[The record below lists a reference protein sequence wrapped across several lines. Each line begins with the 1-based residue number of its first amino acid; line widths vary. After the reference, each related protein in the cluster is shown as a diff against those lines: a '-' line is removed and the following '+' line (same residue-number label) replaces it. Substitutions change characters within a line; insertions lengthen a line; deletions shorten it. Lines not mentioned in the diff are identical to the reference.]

1 MYQEQDY
8 VSRIREANARANKA
22 AQRLYWDP
30 EQKRIRPMSYCDPDR
45 PGLEIE
51 KPDLGHATRVGKDN
65 TVITIFADT
74 LKECP
79 MDGGLDLQ
87 FYRRDNGQ
95 AFTQIRSE
103 EKAGYSVP
111 GILHV
116 TKGEGVVDIPRTC
129 AEEVRVC
136 VVARQQQKSAD
147 PNTKGSCTV
156 SEWETTGFVKEEKR
170 WQEVSVKVIPLRE
183 HLFSRS
189 AGLFDTDVISDTYV
203 LGAGMGSVGSF
214 LMELLTMSGIMR
226 FILFDHDRVE
236 AGNICRQN
244 ALISDIGRYKTK
256 VAAERI
262 HSKNPYAHVET
273 HEFEITGQQKEFLR
287 ERIRRSDIV
296 IGSVDKREPR
306 IILNRLCV
314 EEGKPLI
321 LMGAFH
327 RAFGVQVLFMRRPG
341 IDPCYVCYLMS
352 LPPEAKNRH
361 SSSLDQE
368 ELIAYAD
375 HPVPNPEPGLAVDIA
390 PMIVMTARLC
400 INHLLRNKPTTLQS
414 LDEDL
419 IAPWYMYLN
428 RREGPYEGLKP
439 LGFNVGDEMHILS
452 WFGIELR
459 RNPACPVCG
468 NYVGE
473 MSRAHGISIS
483 PKDVKKH
490 ERKRAE
496 QQNV

>member
-1 MYQEQDY
+1 MGQEQDY
-8 VSRIREANARANKA
+8 VSRIREAKARANKA
-22 AQRLYWDP
+22 AQRLCWIP
-30 EQKRIRPMSYCDPDR
+30 EEKRIRPVSYCDPDR

-51 KPDLGHATRVGKDN
+51 KPDLGHAARVGQDN
-65 TVITIFADT
+65 TVVTIFADT
-74 LKECP
+74 LKECG
-79 MDGGLDLQ
+79 MEGSFDLP
-87 FYRRDNGQ
+87 FHCWDNGQ
-95 AFTQIRSE
+95 AYTQVKSG
-103 EKAGYSVP
+103 EKARYSVP
-111 GILHV
+111 GILYIA
-116 TKGEGVVDIPRTC
+116 KGEGIVDISKIC
-129 AEEVRVC
+129 AEEVHVC
-136 VVARQQQKSAD
+136 VVARRQQKSTD
-147 PNTKGSCTV
+147 PNANGSHATG
-156 SEWETTGFVKEEKR
+156 EWETTGFVREDGR
-170 WQEVSVKVIPLRE
+170 WQEASVKVIPLQE

-189 AGLFDTDVISDTYV
+189 EGIFDTDILSDACV

-214 LMELLTMSGIMR
+214 LMELLAMSGIMR
-226 FILFDHDRVE
+226 FVLFDHDRVE

-244 ALISDIGRYKTK
+244 VRMSDIGRYKTK
-256 VAAERI
+256 VTAEKIR
-262 HSKNPYAHVET
+262 SKNPYAQVEA
-273 HEFEITGQQKEFLR
+273 HDLEITGQKKEFLR
-287 ERIRRSDIV
+287 EHVRKSDIV
-296 IGSVDKREPR
+296 IGSLDKREPR

-341 IDPCYVCYLMS
+341 IDPCYACYLMS

-361 SSSLDQE
+361 SPDLDQE

-375 HPVPNPEPGLAVDIA
+375 RPVPTPEPGLAVDIA

-400 INHLLRNKPTTLQS
+400 INHLLRNKPTTLRS

-439 LGFNVGDEMHILS
+439 LGFNVGDGMHILS
-452 WFGIELR
+452 WFGIELK

-468 NYVGE
+468 DYVGE

-483 PKDVKKH
+483 PEDVKKH
-490 ERKRAE
+490 VQRKAE
-496 QQNV
+496 KQNV